1 MNPNPFSELNHFTVP
16 IVILSCLDR
25 VLGRDSAARNHVTI
39 RFLKEEHHDER
50 MKSLTAKFVLPNIEV
65 CMWRFADAFTRAT
78 DAIRRVGPSVF
89 SPFAM
94 LCRGITRQR
103 LLQYEAPGR
112 PGCQPDVDYRRRR
125 HDDRHGLRM
134 DWGRHSRW
142 RRSSRTQ
149 TARVCLRRARSSDL
163 GGRAV
168 RPEAG
173 EREWGPT
180 FAQREMLQLDGGAST
195 VRTVSV
201 ARSRRPS
208 SPPRRQVCKPRPAWP
223 REVCPALACRQ
234 LHQHVRQ
241 GSVGPEPRNQT
252 IKTVAAGEHIFRRRS
267 RIIVTA
273 DAAI

>member
-1 MNPNPFSELNHFTVP
+1 MTRLRRAKPRYNSISEGRASRRANEIAHGKVCPAEYRGLHVA
-16 IVILSCLDR
+16 ICGCLYKGCGCDSTCR
-25 VLGRDSAARNHVTI
+25 TICFLGLCHALQGHHQAAP
-39 RFLKEEHHDER
+39 
-50 MKSLTAKFVLPNIEV
+50 S
-65 CMWRFADAFTRAT
+65 
-78 DAIRRVGPSVF
+78 AIRGS
-89 SPFAM
+89 
-94 LCRGITRQR
+94 
-103 LLQYEAPGR
+103 GR

-173 EREWGPT
+173 EREWGPI

-252 IKTVAAGEHIFRRRS
+252 IKTVSAGEHIFRRRS

>member
-1 MNPNPFSELNHFTVP
+1 
-16 IVILSCLDR
+16 
-25 VLGRDSAARNHVTI
+25 
-39 RFLKEEHHDER
+39 
-50 MKSLTAKFVLPNIEV
+50 MKSLTANFVLPNIEV

-78 DAIRRVGPSVF
+78 YAIRRVGPSVF

-103 LLQYEAPGR
+103 LLQYEAPAVPAVSQMSTTVDVVMMTGMAFGWIGGDIRVGVGR
-112 PGCQPDVDYRRRR
+112 QERKQLVFAFDGRALRTSEAAPCVQRRANAN
-125 HDDRHGLRM
+125 G
-134 DWGRHSRW
+134 G
-142 RRSSRTQ
+142 RSS
-149 TARVCLRRARSSDL
+149 
-163 GGRAV
+163 
-168 RPEAG
+168 
-173 EREWGPT
+173 PT
-180 FAQREMLQLDGGAST
+180 EKYCQLDGGAPT

-201 ARSRRPS
+201 PRSRRPS
-208 SPPRRQVCKPRPAWP
+208 APPRRQVCKPRPAWP

-252 IKTVAAGEHIFRRRS
+252 IKTVSAGEHIFRRRS